1 MICPNCGKEVTN
13 GAKFCPECGAAI
25 SDNNTATNSFSQEQP
40 KGFEYNNNQQAG
52 AGFQNNGFQNNGF
65 QGNYQNNSYL
75 LNVSGI
81 QKRDLVVAILL
92 TIVTC
97 GIYAIYWFIV
107 LTDETNQITNQPEAT
122 SGGLAFVF
130 SLITCGI
137 YYFYWSY
144 KMGEK
149 VDIIKGNPNGS
160 TSILFLVLSIVGF
173 GIVNYFIA
181 QDAINNLVGAN

>member
-1 MICPNCGKEVTN
+1 MICPNCGNEVMEN
-13 GAKFCPECGAAI
+13 SKFCPNCGASLAGAN
-25 SDNNTATNSFSQEQP
+25 SNTSNTTNTWSQEQP
-40 KGFEYNNNQQAG
+40 KGFEYNNYQQNPY
-52 AGFQNNGFQNNGF
+52 QNGTQNGFQNNAP
-65 QGNYQNNSYL
+65 YL

-81 QKRDLVVAILL
+81 TKRDLIVAILL
-92 TIVTC
+92 SIVTC

-107 LTDETNQITNQPEAT
+107 LTDETNQITNQPNAT

-130 SLITCGI
+130 SIITCGI

-149 VDIIKGNPNGS
+149 VDIIKGNPNGN
-160 TSILFLVLSIVGF
+160 TSILFLVLSLVGF

-181 QDAINNLVGAN
+181 QDAINNLVA